1 MLRWKRRFANFVGS
15 VDSRPVA
22 GSSLFPVGDRKS
34 QSSFLSVA
42 FAIEGRLIHD
52 KIREVPANNIA
63 NYQSE
68 ELPIEA
74 EKQAED

>member
-1 MLRWKRRFANFVGS
+1 MTGKR
-15 VDSRPVA
+15 
-22 GSSLFPVGDRKS
+22 

-52 KIREVPANNIA
+52 KIREVLANNIA
-63 NYQSE
+63 TYQSE

>member
-52 KIREVPANNIA
+52 KIREVFANNIA

-68 ELPIEA
+68 ELPIEP
-74 EKQAED
+74 EQQAED